1 MTELNPLNYN
11 ARYEFLYIK
20 ISLIYRKYNL
30 MLYLS
35 NVFIIYIN
43 SLENKI

>member
-11 ARYEFLYIK
+11 ARYELLCIK
-20 ISLIYRKYNL
+20 ISLICRKYNL

-35 NVFIIYIN
+35 NVFVIYIN